1 MYFARKT
8 DMNLGGPGAKC
19 YGLKKSVPQNAY
31 VDMIMP
37 SVMVLEG
44 GALRR

>member
-1 MYFARKT
+1 MYFACKK

-19 YGLKKSVPQNAY
+19 YGLNKSVPQNSY

-37 SVMVLEG
+37 NMTVLEG
-44 GALRR
+44 GALGR